1 MSDADP
7 PKSPRITSSMMT
19 ALAAGIVSLSALT
32 VSIYEAYLMREQQ
45 AASVL
50 PIIDFWAAYST
61 DHSYSLN
68 LANKGLGP
76 AFIKHITVDVDGAP
90 ARSWGEVTKF
100 LTGRRVALS
109 ESALIGSVLAP
120 GEAGEMLSINHEES
134 GTLVWRNAG
143 RVVLGVC
150 YCSVFGNCWTTTVE
164 DLNTGKPVT
173 IEAKVCPSSDNTIF

>member
-1 MSDADP
+1 
-7 PKSPRITSSMMT
+7 
-19 ALAAGIVSLSALT
+19 
-32 VSIYEAYLMREQQ
+32 
-45 AASVL
+45 
-50 PIIDFWAAYST
+50 
-61 DHSYSLN
+61 
-68 LANKGLGP
+68 
-76 AFIKHITVDVDGAP
+76 
-90 ARSWGEVTKF
+90 VTKS

-120 GEAGEMLSINHEES
+120 GEAGEMLSINHEDS

-173 IEAKVCPSSDNTIF
+173 VEAKVCPSSDNTIF